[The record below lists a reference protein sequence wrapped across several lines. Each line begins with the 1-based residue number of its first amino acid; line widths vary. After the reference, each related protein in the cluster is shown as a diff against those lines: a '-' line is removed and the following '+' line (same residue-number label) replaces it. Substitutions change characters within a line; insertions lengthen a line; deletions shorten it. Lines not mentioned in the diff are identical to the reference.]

1 MADENGYRVTS
12 MDSEDIGDGPKTDKL
27 GKAIVQ
33 QVVAGIETRYAIQA
47 QPKVDEEEEVT
58 MDLGRENGEAI
69 KNEDNI
75 ENGELIENGEAI
87 EQREANVGLI
97 RTSDLVEDFVVE
109 QDRVWIFAPYKY
121 GSTISM

>member
-1 MADENGYRVTS
+1 VADENGYRVTS

-109 QDRVWIFAPYKY
+109 QDRV
-121 GSTISM
+121 